1 MSILSMEDKILI
13 KDSVEGEL
21 MQRLYSN
28 LPLRRYLFRIV
39 YVYSLS
45 RHLVQV
51 LQRKTCLQSLYFL
64 RFIRKE
70 RRKIQWTICLLLNAF
85 RFLGFECYSLGTIEL
100 QILLFSSV
108 LIRITRSLLAKALLW
123 RLYCKKI

>member
-28 LPLRRYLFRIV
+28 LPLCRYLFRIV